1 MVKGYS
7 DMMYPVILK
16 YKEKQ
21 LNMYKIPMLPLP
33 IELETVKV
41 LRQSNSANKRLAEL
55 KGVALTI
62 PNESIL
68 INTLSLQEAKE
79 SSAVENIIT
88 THDDMYKA
96 DAELRSFA
104 ASAST
109 KEVISYASAL
119 KQGFSLI
126 RHNKV
131 LTLNNIKCIQ
141 EVLEKNKAG
150 FRKVPGTSL
159 QNSQK
164 QVVYTPPQQYDDIQE
179 YMDNLEKYINDDTLE
194 DIDPLI
200 KMAII
205 HHQFESIHPFYDG
218 NGRTGRIINSLYL
231 VLKGLLDLPILYLS
245 RYIIKNKGAYYRLIQ
260 SVRDYGN
267 WEDWILFMLKGI
279 EETASETIV
288 LVKAIKVLM
297 QDYKMQMRA
306 LLGRQYSHE
315 LLNNLFSHPYT
326 KIEFVMQELQVSRV
340 TASKYLN
347 SLAEHKLLDKVK
359 VGHSNFYLNPQLT
372 QLLINHSEYDNT
384 DSFERIDSISRV
396 I

>member
-1 MVKGYS
+1 
-7 DMMYPVILK
+7 MMYPVILK

-41 LRQSNSANKRLAEL
+41 LRQLNSANKRLAEL

-159 QNSQK
+159 QNSQVK
-164 QVVYTPPQQYDDIQE
+164 
-179 YMDNLEKYINDDTLE
+179 N
-194 DIDPLI
+194 
-200 KMAII
+200 
-205 HHQFESIHPFYDG
+205 
-218 NGRTGRIINSLYL
+218 
-231 VLKGLLDLPILYLS
+231 
-245 RYIIKNKGAYYRLIQ
+245 IIKLNQK
-260 SVRDYGN
+260 
-267 WEDWILFMLKGI
+267 
-279 EETASETIV
+279 
-288 LVKAIKVLM
+288 
-297 QDYKMQMRA
+297 A
-306 LLGRQYSHE
+306 LLR
-315 LLNNLFSHPYT
+315 
-326 KIEFVMQELQVSRV
+326 
-340 TASKYLN
+340 
-347 SLAEHKLLDKVK
+347 
-359 VGHSNFYLNPQLT
+359 SNTMIYKSIWITL
-372 QLLINHSEYDNT
+372 
-384 DSFERIDSISRV
+384 RSISMTIRWK
-396 I
+396 ILIR

>member
-1 MVKGYS
+1 
-7 DMMYPVILK
+7 
-16 YKEKQ
+16 
-21 LNMYKIPMLPLP
+21 MLPLP

-41 LRQSNSANKRLAEL
+41 LRQLNSANKRLAEL

-231 VLKGLLDLPILYLS
+231 VLKG
-245 RYIIKNKGAYYRLIQ
+245 
-260 SVRDYGN
+260 
-267 WEDWILFMLKGI
+267 
-279 EETASETIV
+279 
-288 LVKAIKVLM
+288 
-297 QDYKMQMRA
+297 
-306 LLGRQYSHE
+306 
-315 LLNNLFSHPYT
+315 
-326 KIEFVMQELQVSRV
+326 
-340 TASKYLN
+340 
-347 SLAEHKLLDKVK
+347 
-359 VGHSNFYLNPQLT
+359 
-372 QLLINHSEYDNT
+372 
-384 DSFERIDSISRV
+384 
-396 I
+396 

>member
-1 MVKGYS
+1 MVVKGYS

-41 LRQSNSANKRLAEL
+41 LRQLNSANKRLAEL

-131 LTLNNIKCIQ
+131 LTLN
-141 EVLEKNKAG
+141 V
-150 FRKVPGTSL
+150 FRKFWKRIRRVFARF
-159 QNSQK
+159 
-164 QVVYTPPQQYDDIQE
+164 
-179 YMDNLEKYINDDTLE
+179 LEPVCRTARNKLSILLRSNTMIYKSIWITL
-194 DIDPLI
+194 
-200 KMAII
+200 
-205 HHQFESIHPFYDG
+205 
-218 NGRTGRIINSLYL
+218 R
-231 VLKGLLDLPILYLS
+231 
-245 RYIIKNKGAYYRLIQ
+245 
-260 SVRDYGN
+260 
-267 WEDWILFMLKGI
+267 
-279 EETASETIV
+279 
-288 LVKAIKVLM
+288 
-297 QDYKMQMRA
+297 
-306 LLGRQYSHE
+306 
-315 LLNNLFSHPYT
+315 
-326 KIEFVMQELQVSRV
+326 
-340 TASKYLN
+340 
-347 SLAEHKLLDKVK
+347 
-359 VGHSNFYLNPQLT
+359 
-372 QLLINHSEYDNT
+372 
-384 DSFERIDSISRV
+384 SISMTIRWK
-396 I
+396 ILIR

>member
-1 MVKGYS
+1 MVVKGYS

-41 LRQSNSANKRLAEL
+41 LRQLNSANKRLAEL

-131 LTLNNIKCIQ
+131 LTLNNIK
-141 EVLEKNKAG
+141 
-150 FRKVPGTSL
+150 GTS
-159 QNSQK
+159 
-164 QVVYTPPQQYDDIQE
+164 
-179 YMDNLEKYINDDTLE
+179 IN
-194 DIDPLI
+194 
-200 KMAII
+200 
-205 HHQFESIHPFYDG
+205 
-218 NGRTGRIINSLYL
+218 
-231 VLKGLLDLPILYLS
+231 
-245 RYIIKNKGAYYRLIQ
+245 
-260 SVRDYGN
+260 
-267 WEDWILFMLKGI
+267 
-279 EETASETIV
+279 
-288 LVKAIKVLM
+288 
-297 QDYKMQMRA
+297 
-306 LLGRQYSHE
+306 
-315 LLNNLFSHPYT
+315 
-326 KIEFVMQELQVSRV
+326 
-340 TASKYLN
+340 
-347 SLAEHKLLDKVK
+347 
-359 VGHSNFYLNPQLT
+359 
-372 QLLINHSEYDNT
+372 
-384 DSFERIDSISRV
+384 
-396 I
+396 